1 LAEHKTV
8 KKRHK
13 QSLKANLK
21 NRAIKS
27 TIKSKARN
35 LAETAGKPEAA
46 KNLSELTSLLDKAV
60 KRNIIHKKTASRKK
74 SRLAKILNKKA
85 TKK

>member
-1 LAEHKTV
+1 MAEHKTV

-13 QSLKANLK
+13 QSVKANVK
-21 NRAIKS
+21 NRAVKS
-27 TIKSKARN
+27 TIKSKARH
-35 LAETAGKPEAA
+35 LAESAGKPEAG
-46 KNLSELTSLLDKAV
+46 KTLSELTSLLDKAV
-60 KRNIIHKKTASRKK
+60 KRNILHKKTASRKK

>member
-1 LAEHKTV
+1 MAVHKSV

-13 QSLKANLK
+13 QSLKANLA

-27 TIKSKARN
+27 TIKSKSKA
-35 LAETAGKPEAA
+35 LATAGGKPEAG
-46 KNLSELTSLLDKAV
+46 KNRSELTSLLDKAV
-60 KRNIIHKKTASRKK
+60 KRNILHKKTASRKK

-85 TKK
+85 AAK

>member
-13 QSLKANLK
+13 QSVKANLK

-27 TIKSKARN
+27 TIKSKAKN
-35 LAETAGKPEAA
+35 LADAAGKPEAPS
-46 KNLSELTSLLDKAV
+46 KLSELTSLLDKAV

-85 TKK
+85 TTK